1 MTKRIKIRKKRNKT
15 GQHTNNHWNGY
26 STDKEGSQ
34 LEVSRAEWSPGLL
47 AGNFSSINEKNAT
60 QMDYMINNGTDIP
73 KWMAT
78 GTTILCQKDPRKG
91 NAMYNYRP
99 ISYLPLMW
107 KPLTEIIANSVYE
120 CLEMHNFFLAEQKGC
135 RRNSRGTKDQ
145 LLIDKMV
152 LNDCKKRH
160 TNLGMA

>member
-1 MTKRIKIRKKRNKT
+1 MDGNRDNDTSRKR
-15 GQHTNNHWNGY
+15 
-26 STDKEGSQ
+26 STQ
-34 LEVSRAEWSPGLL
+34 R
-47 AGNFSSINEKNAT
+47 
-60 QMDYMINNGTDIP
+60 
-73 KWMAT
+73 
-78 GTTILCQKDPRKG
+78 

-120 CLEMHNFFLAEQKGC
+120 YLEMHHFFLVEQNGC

-160 TNLGMA
+160 TKLGMTWIDYKKAYDMTPHSWILESLGLLQVSGNIVEFIRKSLKNWNTNLT

>member
-1 MTKRIKIRKKRNKT
+1 
-15 GQHTNNHWNGY
+15 
-26 STDKEGSQ
+26 
-34 LEVSRAEWSPGLL
+34 
-47 AGNFSSINEKNAT
+47 
-60 QMDYMINNGTDIP
+60 MDYMINNGTDIP

-145 LLIDKMV
+145 LLIEKMV

-160 TNLGMA
+160 TNLGMTWIDYKKAYYMIPHSWILESLGLLQVSGNIVEFIRKSLKNWNTNLT